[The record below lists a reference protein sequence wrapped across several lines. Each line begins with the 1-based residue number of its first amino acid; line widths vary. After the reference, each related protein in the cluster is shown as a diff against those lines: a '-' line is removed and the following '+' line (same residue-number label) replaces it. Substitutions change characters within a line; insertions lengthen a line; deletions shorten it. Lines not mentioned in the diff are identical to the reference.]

1 MFLYVVY
8 IISTIIINIA
18 VLCCQLVKLNNLYY
32 INMFTRT
39 LVLFT
44 QSQNIHPLIKQ
55 SGIRNVLVFVPLVLH
70 GMIYMFKFKIQLY
83 TIIKTKSVTI
93 VYVYMYFHN
102 VVGIC
107 VLMCLG
113 VVCPRY
119 AAGVEHAH
127 YMVHIVS
134 IIHTRGNSYITSID
148 MRCGKVANM
157 NYNNNNCLKSNI
169 Q

>member
-1 MFLYVVY
+1 
-8 IISTIIINIA
+8 
-18 VLCCQLVKLNNLYY
+18 
-32 INMFTRT
+32 MFTRT

-44 QSQNIHPLIKQ
+44 QSQNIHPLINH

-70 GMIYMFKFKIQLY
+70 GMNYRFKFIIQLY

-93 VYVYMYFHN
+93 VYVYMYFLFYN
-102 VVGIC
+102 VGGIC

-119 AAGVEHAH
+119 AAGIEHAH

-134 IIHTRGNSYITSID
+134 IIQTRGTS
-148 MRCGKVANM
+148 
-157 NYNNNNCLKSNI
+157 
-169 Q
+169 

>member
-1 MFLYVVY
+1 MWMCMDRLFLPDLELDTGLYFHDKNNGLLSMFLYVVY

-44 QSQNIHPLIKQ
+44 QSQTAHPLIKQ
-55 SGIRNVLVFVPLVLH
+55 SGISNTLVVVPLVLH
-70 GMIYMFKFKIQLY
+70 GMNYRFKFKIQLY

-93 VYVYMYFHN
+93 VYVYMYFLFYN

-107 VLMCLG
+107 VLMC
-113 VVCPRY
+113 
-119 AAGVEHAH
+119 
-127 YMVHIVS
+127 
-134 IIHTRGNSYITSID
+134 
-148 MRCGKVANM
+148 
-157 NYNNNNCLKSNI
+157 
-169 Q
+169 

>member
-1 MFLYVVY
+1 MIKTNGSLSMFLYIVF
-8 IISTIIINIA
+8 IISTIIIHISL
-18 VLCCQLVKLNNLYY
+18 LCCQLVKLNHLYY

-55 SGIRNVLVFVPLVLH
+55 SGISNVLVFVPLVLH

-83 TIIKTKSVTI
+83 TIIKTNSVNI
-93 VYVYMYFHN
+93 VYVYMYFLFYN
-102 VVGIC
+102 GVGIC

-119 AAGVEHAH
+119 AAGLS
-127 YMVHIVS
+127 MRTI
-134 IIHTRGNSYITSID
+134 RYI
-148 MRCGKVANM
+148 
-157 NYNNNNCLKSNI
+157 
-169 Q
+169 